1 MRTHDIVC
9 VADGWSYRLDGV
21 DKCQFPSWQL
31 ALNEAR
37 RAAERESAKGI
48 RVALRYQ
55 GLDGEMKDI
64 QTKSKR
70 GFDVFGGRKATDPTT
85 LPSNMSDT
93 SIEARN

>member
-1 MRTHDIVC
+1 MRTHDIIC

-21 DKCQFPSWQL
+21 EKCQFPSWQL

-48 RVALRYQ
+48 TVALRYQ

-64 QTKSKR
+64 QTKWKR
-70 GFDVFGGRKATDPTT
+70 GFDVFGGRKTPGPVT
-85 LPSNMSDT
+85 LPSNISDA
-93 SIEARN
+93 SIEARS